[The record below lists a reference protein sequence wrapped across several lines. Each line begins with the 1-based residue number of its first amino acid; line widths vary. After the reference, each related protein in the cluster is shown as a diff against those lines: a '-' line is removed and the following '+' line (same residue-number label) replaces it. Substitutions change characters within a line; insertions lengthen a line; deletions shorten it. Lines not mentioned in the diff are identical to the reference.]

1 MRATAQ
7 WGVALT
13 LSAAAVHAYAQTSG
27 SVTLYGV
34 MDAGITY
41 VSNSGGHGNLKFDD
55 GIMSP
60 NMLGIRGDEDLGG
73 GTHAAFDLV
82 NQFAVGTGA
91 IQPQG
96 EGIFGRNAWVGL
108 TNDRYGS
115 IKFGNQYD
123 FMVDSLFFGRTDA
136 AMTTGGLYN
145 FRAGPFQ
152 KLALPYN
159 PPYAGQ
165 FDWDRM
171 SGGQTVSNSVKYQSP
186 SFGGFRFGALYGFGG
201 VPGSFGA
208 GSSVSAGV
216 NYDRGPFGA
225 AAAYTEVKY
234 LQTGAPEV
242 AVRNWGIGAHYD
254 FGKLSTT
261 ALVTTVRNMA
271 NGGAIA
277 QGEVGATYLFT
288 PTLQFGVDYMYMK
301 GNAYLDNNHAHQIST
316 SLDYFLSK
324 RTMVY
329 ALAVYQ
335 RANSGAQALISGVL
349 DPNGTSSG
357 PGQFLGRVGIETRF

>member
-1 MRATAQ
+1 MRTYAQ
-7 WGVALT
+7 LGVAFT
-13 LSAAAVHAYAQTSG
+13 LCAAAAQAYAQTSG

-41 VSNSGGHGNLKFDD
+41 VSNSGGHSNLKFDD

-60 NMLGIRGDEDLGG
+60 NMWGIKGDEDLGG
-73 GTHAAFDLV
+73 GSHAVFNLV

-91 IQPQG
+91 IRPPTKG
-96 EGIFGRNAWVGL
+96 LFGRNAWVGL
-108 TNDRYGS
+108 TNDRFGS
-115 IKFGNQYD
+115 ITLGNQYD

-136 AMTTGGLYN
+136 AMTVGGLYN

-159 PPYAGQ
+159 PPFAGQ

-171 SGGQTVSNSVKYQSP
+171 SGQTVTNSVKYQSP
-186 SFGGFRFGALYGFGG
+186 SIDGFRFGALYGFGG

-208 GSSVSAGV
+208 GNSVSAGI

-234 LQTGAPEV
+234 LQTGGPQV
-242 AVRNWGIGAHYD
+242 AVRNWGVGAHYD
-254 FGKLSTT
+254 FGKVSAS
-261 ALVTTVRNMA
+261 ALITTVRNTA

-277 QGEVGATYLFT
+277 QGEIGATYQLA
-288 PTLQFGVDYMYMK
+288 PAVQIGADYMYMK

-316 SLDYFLSK
+316 SVDYLLSK

-329 ALAVYQ
+329 AQAVYQ
-335 RANSGAQALISGVL
+335 RANSGAQALISGII

-357 PGQFLGRVGIETRF
+357 PSQFLTRVGIETRF